1 MGEGYSRASWL
12 RMSFVERLVHALSVS
27 THGENGEYFR
37 RGGCTTFT
45 IVIVPPFAG
54 SGRVVQ
60 PRRVV
65 ARPRCVA
72 HVANDTA
79 EVIENVLTD
88 YLCITMHV
96 MEYCVVHS
104 VGTPAL

>member
-1 MGEGYSRASWL
+1 MRASWL
-12 RMSFVERLVHALSVS
+12 RMSFVERLVDALSAS

-37 RGGCTTFT
+37 RCGCTTFT

-54 SGRVVQ
+54 SGRVVE

-72 HVANDTA
+72 QVANDTA
-79 EVIENVLTD
+79 EVIEDVLAND
-88 YLCITMHV
+88 LRITMHV

-104 VGTPAL
+104 A